1 MHALD
6 GNNQNGEDSDLDYEQ
21 YFVESVENNTT
32 HEQDSK
38 IVVEI
43 SGKRLKIKL
52 DTGAQV
58 NVLPVKVHSRPSNS
72 PLTKSRV
79 KLVSY
84 SGHKLDTIAKAT
96 LLVGAKEKFFPVEF
110 QVADHKAEPVLGL
123 QTCLDLQLIK
133 RIYTANT
140 EDPNQLLNEYSD
152 VFEGLGCFPGDYNI
166 QLKDIAKP
174 VIHHSRKIPFAQ
186 KSRKSLR
193 EWYGIE

>member
-6 GNNQNGEDSDLDYEQ
+6 GNNQNGEDSDSDYEQ
-21 YFVESVENNTT
+21 YFVESVENNST
-32 HEQDSK
+32 HEEDWK

-43 SGKRLKIKL
+43 CGKRLKIKL

-58 NVLPVKVHSRPSNS
+58 NVLPVKVHTRPSNS
-72 PLTKSRV
+72 PWTKSRV
-79 KLVSY
+79 KLLPY
-84 SGHKLDTIAKAT
+84 SGHKVNTITKAT

-110 QVADHKAEPVLGL
+110 QMADHKAEPVLGL

-133 RIYTANT
+133 MMHTANT

-152 VFEGLGCFPGDYNI
+152 VFEGLGCLPGDYNI
-166 QLKDIAKP
+166 QLKDIVKP

-186 KSRKSLR
+186 KSRMSLR
-193 EWYGIE
+193 ELYGIE